1 MPNNKITFG
10 LRNVHYSKASISTS
24 GSWSFATPVA
34 LPGAQ
39 EFSSEVVGGSTNVY
53 ADDTLYASL
62 VQNAGRTLTLK
73 FTEIPDSF
81 KTDILGYK
89 TLANGNLVEIAN
101 APVVTF
107 ALGFEFQ
114 GDVKARR
121 VWYYLCNVTPISE
134 ATKSKADSIEANSIS
149 LTVTARPVEVGEDLV
164 TNCVAAKGDSNY
176 ANFLTTAPTIPV
188 IPTPNAGGNN

>member
-1 MPNNKITFG
+1 MPQNKITFG
-10 LRNVHYSKASISTS
+10 LRNVHYSIATIDST
-24 GSWSFATPVA
+24 GAWSFATPVA

-73 FTEIPDSF
+73 FTEIPDNF

-89 TLANGNLVEIAN
+89 QLANGNLVEIAN

-114 GDVKARR
+114 GDAKSRR

-134 ATKSKADSIEANSIS
+134 ATKSKADSIEANSVS
-149 LTVTARPVEVGEDLV
+149 LTITARPIEVGDDLV
-164 TNCVAAKGDSNY
+164 TNCVASKGDSNY
-176 ANFLTTAPTIPV
+176 TNFLTTAPVIPT
-188 IPTPNAGGNN
+188 IPTPNQGV

>member
-10 LRNVHYSKASISTS
+10 LRNVHYAIGSQENN
-24 GSWSFATPVA
+24 GSWSFDTPVS

-73 FTEIPDSF
+73 FTEIPDEF
-81 KTDILGYK
+81 KVDILGYK
-89 TLANGNLVEIAN
+89 RLANGNLVEIAN

-114 GDVKARR
+114 GDLKARR
-121 VWYYLCNVTPISE
+121 VWYYLCSVTPIGES
-134 ATKSKADSIEANSIS
+134 TKSKADSIEANSVS
-149 LTVTARPVEVGEDLV
+149 LTITARPIEVGDHLV
-164 TNCVAAKGDSNY
+164 TNCVSAKGDSNY
-176 ANFLTTAPTIPV
+176 TNFLTTAPAIPE
-188 IPTPNAGGNN
+188 IPTGV

>member
-10 LRNVHYSKASISTS
+10 LRNVHYSIATQDNN
-24 GSWSFATPVA
+24 GNWSFDTPVA
-34 LPGAQ
+34 
-39 EFSSEVVGGSTNVY
+39 GGSTNVY

-73 FTEIPDSF
+73 FTEIPDNF
-81 KTDILGYK
+81 KTAVLGYK

-114 GDVKARR
+114 GDAKARR
-121 VWYYLCNVTPISE
+121 VWYYLCSVTPIAE
-134 ATKSKADSIEANSIS
+134 ATKSKADSMKLAMI
-149 LTVTARPVEVGEDLV
+149 
-164 TNCVAAKGDSNY
+164 
-176 ANFLTTAPTIPV
+176 
-188 IPTPNAGGNN
+188 